1 MTAEDKLQAAC
12 VKWFRL
18 QYPQHVLFAIPNGGN
33 RNAITGAMLKKTGTL
48 AGVADLFLMAPRCDP
63 EFWSDRNDGYNG
75 YWLAYCG
82 LFIEMKVGKNGQT
95 ATQKDFQQ
103 KAEEAGYKYE
113 ICRSFDEFK
122 TTIEKYLSY

>member
-18 QYPQHVLFAIPNGGN
+18 QYPQYTIFAIPNGGN

-48 AGVADLFLMAPRCDP
+48 AGVADLFLMASSVY
-63 EFWSDRNDGYNG
+63 WRNRIDNLPGKV
-75 YWLAYCG
+75 AERHHG

-95 ATQKDFQQ
+95 ATQKKFQQ
-103 KAEEAGYKYE
+103 QAEYQGYKYV
-113 ICRSFDEFK
+113 ICRSFDEFRNE
-122 TTIEKYLSY
+122 IENYLRT

>member
-18 QYPQHVLFAIPNGGN
+18 QYPNYTLFAIPNGGN

-48 AGVADLFLMAPRCDP
+48 AGVADLFLMKSKIVSKFDYYHVQ
-63 EFWSDRNDGYNG
+63 SH
-75 YWLAYCG
+75 G
-82 LFIEMKVGKNGQT
+82 LFIEMKVGKNIQT
-95 ATQKDFQQ
+95 ASQKKFQER
-103 KAEEAGYKYE
+103 AEYEGYKYV

-122 TTIEKYLSY
+122 NTIENYLQ